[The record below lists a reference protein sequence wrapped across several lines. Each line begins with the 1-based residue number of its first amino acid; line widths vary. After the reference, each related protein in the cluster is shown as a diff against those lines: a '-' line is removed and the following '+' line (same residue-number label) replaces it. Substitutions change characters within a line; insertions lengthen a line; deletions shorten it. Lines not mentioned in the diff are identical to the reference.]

1 MNKFRKD
8 FPILNM
14 DINGRKLVYFDNAAT
29 SQKPKEVLDAVYEY
43 NISSNGNPHRAA
55 HTLSIRATQ
64 EYDKAKEAVK
74 NFINADSIENI
85 IFTKNTSES
94 INLIAR
100 SYGEANLKP
109 GDKIVITIAEH
120 HSNIVPWQRV
130 AEKTGAKLEYIYIDK
145 EAGKLKEEDF
155 NKIDSSTKIV
165 SFSHISNVLGVISP
179 VKELIKRAHEVNAI
193 TIMDGAQAV
202 PHIKVDVK
210 YLDTDFYVFSGHK
223 MLSSLGIG
231 VLYGKKEI
239 LKSMEPFLLGGGMIE
254 YVEEQSTTYAELPF
268 KYEAGTQNVEGAV
281 SLRAAI
287 EYLNKVGFE
296 YIEEN
301 NKELMKYLM
310 EEMLK
315 IPEIKIIGSKDYN
328 EKVGAISFTVDG
340 VHPHDVATILDM
352 QGIAIRSGHHCAQPL
367 GKLLGVPAS
376 NRISPYFYNDLEEA
390 KYFIEKLK
398 TVRGVMG
405 FGS

>member
-130 AEKTGAKLEYIYIDK
+130 AEKIGAKLEYIYIN
-145 EAGKLKEEDF
+145 EETGKLKEEDF

-281 SLRAAI
+281 SLKAAI

-315 IPEIKIIGSKDYN
+315 IPEIKIIGSKNYN

>member
-130 AEKTGAKLEYIYIDK
+130 AEKIGAKLEYIYIN
-145 EAGKLKEEDF
+145 EETGKLKEEDF

-281 SLRAAI
+281 SLKAAI